1 MIQTK
6 IEKRIKQAI
15 DYNAKEIIISKDTY
29 KNLNEE
35 IKELLKS
42 QKIKITFDENKKD
55 FMCKF

>member
-29 KNLNEE
+29 KNLSEE

>member
-1 MIQTK
+1 MK

-29 KNLNEE
+29 KNLSEE

-42 QKIKITFDENKKD
+42 QKIKITFNENKKD